1 MMQDNLH
8 ATVKEIAKCANAYAK
23 SKESKHMDEI
33 EHAIQTLF
41 ESQTVKFWKVDTQKE
56 TIQLL
61 NKDTDEA
68 LFLES
73 SLTKQAIESK
83 KTLLENH
90 VSSDKYYN
98 VTIDNPFALKIK
110 ALMIYPILKGKTVIG
125 VLKVWRGIK
134 QRKVFSKKDEEILLA
149 LSSLWLHILESREI
163 DKETVLTMLGEN
175 VEKDVIKPRVH
186 KEEQTKKTVA
196 KNVKYSRTEL
206 IELESLKQERD
217 TLKEEN
223 KRFVE
228 NEKEQEKLLQS
239 YKDKIVE
246 IEKEYKKSKNETSSK
261 ENELV
266 FQTKIDAYDK
276 ELEAS
281 KIKYKELES
290 SSLELYSES
299 QLNQIMIKTL
309 EKELKLLKKENKN
322 LLLELKEKEHS
333 CKSIKDLKSEKSL
346 LAQQN
351 KKNVMENIEDILMQV
366 DNRFAENE
374 YAYML
379 FEMMLYALYSKKGI
393 AYIEESIKKSKVVPT
408 IIDGYYFKSDLQVH
422 NEKYLIADLVKHI
435 QSYEKHIFS
444 NMINIKV
451 HVDDVMPA
459 SLVIDAPKI
468 QSTLLH
474 LLIDLHQFVD
484 HSKAVHV
491 NFTFKKKFLHIEIG
505 GSIHKKN
512 SLFQSMFKQTKLGGD
527 EKDRIGLQLSKK
539 VIARLKGEIDYLYE
553 DNYYKFIMTVPTQV
567 IKM

>member
-1 MMQDNLH
+1 
-8 ATVKEIAKCANAYAK
+8 
-23 SKESKHMDEI
+23 
-33 EHAIQTLF
+33 
-41 ESQTVKFWKVDTQKE
+41 
-56 TIQLL
+56 
-61 NKDTDEA
+61 
-68 LFLES
+68 
-73 SLTKQAIESK
+73 
-83 KTLLENH
+83 
-90 VSSDKYYN
+90 
-98 VTIDNPFALKIK
+98 
-110 ALMIYPILKGKTVIG
+110 
-125 VLKVWRGIK
+125 
-134 QRKVFSKKDEEILLA
+134 
-149 LSSLWLHILESREI
+149 
-163 DKETVLTMLGEN
+163 MLGEN

-276 ELEAS
+276 ELKAS

-351 KKNVMENIEDILMQV
+351 KKNVIENIEDILVQV

>member
-83 KTLLENH
+83 KALLENH

-163 DKETVLTMLGEN
+163 DKETVLSLLGEN

-379 FEMMLYALYSKKGI
+379 FEMMLYALNSKKGI
-393 AYIEESIKKSKVVPT
+393 AYIEESIKKSKIVPT